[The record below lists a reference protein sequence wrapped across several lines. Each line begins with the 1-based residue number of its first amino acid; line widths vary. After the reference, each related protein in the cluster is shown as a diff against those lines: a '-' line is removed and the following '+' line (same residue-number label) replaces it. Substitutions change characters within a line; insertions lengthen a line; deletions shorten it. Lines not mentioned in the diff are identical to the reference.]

1 MSVKCVA
8 FILKN
13 LDHLNFTIFTHLK
26 QGKCLAQWIKIF
38 SSPKQWWKPEG
49 NYFFVYRQYS
59 RTLKA
64 ILVHRQNVCYLLM
77 GSHITGIAHVASQEE
92 TRWRRSKGHAQNVCY
107 LLMRSHITGIA
118 HVASQ
123 EETRWRRSK
132 GHALLQTKRGCCTVT
147 YTV

>member
-1 MSVKCVA
+1 MQFCTVQKLFRKIIFNVNYFLVMSVKCVA

-38 SSPKQWWKPEG
+38 SSPKQWWKTEG

-59 RTLKA
+59 RTLQA

-92 TRWRRSKGHAQNVCY
+92 TRWRRSKGHA
-107 LLMRSHITGIA
+107 
-118 HVASQ
+118 
-123 EETRWRRSK
+123 
-132 GHALLQTKRGCCTVT
+132 LLQTKRGCCTVT